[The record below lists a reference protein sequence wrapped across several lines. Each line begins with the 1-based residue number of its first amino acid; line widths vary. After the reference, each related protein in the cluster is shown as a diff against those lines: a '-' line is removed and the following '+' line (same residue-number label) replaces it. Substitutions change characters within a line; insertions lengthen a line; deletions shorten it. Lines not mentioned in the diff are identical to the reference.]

1 MPPLSRP
8 ADAGGWRRWKK
19 TMGAALAVLA
29 VAAAV
34 FLAQRPGAPQGSD
47 PSADALAAQLEQ
59 TLQGRAAPVAADN
72 LESQLQAQ
80 LQRHPSDVRA
90 LVLKARLDMEAQ
102 RFGPAV
108 AGYEKAL
115 GIANSKAARDPG
127 VWVEYAEAV
136 GMQQGGILAG
146 KPLQLVEKAL
156 ALDPGHGPALDLAGS
171 AAWEA
176 QDFTAAAVY
185 WKRLL
190 GQLPAGSARHGEL
203 AAAIR
208 KAEQRARLSLPRP
221 REPSIRSP

>member
-19 TMGAALAVLA
+19 TMGAALAVI
-29 VAAAV
+29 AAAATV
-34 FLAQRPGAPQGSD
+34 FLAQRPGAPQGSG

-59 TLQGRAAPVAADN
+59 TLQGQAAPVATDN

-80 LQRHPSDVRA
+80 LRRHPSDVRA

-102 RFGPAV
+102 RFGPAA

-115 GIANSKAARDPG
+115 GVANSKAVRDPG

-136 GMQQGGILAG
+136 GMQQGGTLAG
-146 KPLQLVEKAL
+146 RPLQLVEKAL

-176 QDFTAAAVY
+176 QDFAAAVRH

-190 GQLPAGSARHGEL
+190 EQIPAASPRHGDL
-203 AAAIR
+203 VAAIAR
-208 KAEQRARLSLPRP
+208 AEQRARLALPRP
-221 REPSIRSP
+221 GERSIRSP